1 MSDIFE
7 QLKVAVLEG
16 EAEDVKKLS
25 QQVLD
30 EGIDPLKAI
39 NEGMVP
45 GMNEVSNLFEKK
57 EYFVPDLLV
66 ASRALKA
73 GLNIL
78 LPHVSVKSEAAGK
91 VVMGTVAGDIH
102 EIGKNIVSA
111 LLETSGFEVVDIGV
125 DVPTEKFVEVVKEG
139 DYDILGISALLTFTM
154 PEVPKIIDALKEAG
168 VRDKI
173 KIMVGGAPVSQEF
186 ADKVGADG
194 YAKDGV
200 SAVRLAQRLVQKN

>member
-1 MSDIFE
+1 
-7 QLKVAVLEG
+7 
-16 EAEDVKKLS
+16 
-25 QQVLD
+25 
-30 EGIDPLKAI
+30 
-39 NEGMVP
+39 
-45 GMNEVSNLFEKK
+45 
-57 EYFVPDLLV
+57 
-66 ASRALKA
+66 
-73 GLNIL
+73 
-78 LPHVSVKSEAAGK
+78 
-91 VVMGTVAGDIH
+91 MGTVAGDIH